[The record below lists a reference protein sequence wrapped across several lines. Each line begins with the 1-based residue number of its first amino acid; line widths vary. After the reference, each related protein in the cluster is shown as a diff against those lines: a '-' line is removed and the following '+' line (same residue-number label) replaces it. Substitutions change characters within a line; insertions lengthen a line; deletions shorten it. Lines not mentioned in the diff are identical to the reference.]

1 MIVTATSIYYF
12 AIILKFIQIFFLYTY
27 FNTIILGP
35 LNTFLC
41 GPLGTITVLLLFFK
55 ILLDLRNGVVPKIV
69 ALIVCLVTPII
80 FVSSMNSISEDL
92 LWILLLIV
100 SAKNVSPITLAK
112 TILYTCIVGYV
123 ITVTAALSG
132 IIAND
137 YMLMIGSRGEVI
149 FRWFLGFIHCNIL
162 GAMTML
168 IFYCWFFVRY
178 ERLGVLDYVAFLLL
192 FSIIFFVAHSR
203 TSSYIMV
210 LSLLMK
216 WLVSRNN
223 VNIIKKLLK
232 IIMLLVVTISIF
244 MTVFYNPGNQ
254 IMVAI
259 SDAFTGRFQYAND
272 AYRAYGITLFGQIL
286 KVTFGQY
293 GTGDVTLVVDNS
305 FAYMLITFGIIP
317 TLVAL
322 WYYFSNM
329 EWLADT
335 EQIEAMLILFMC
347 FVSGISEGMVYS
359 SKFNIGLYII
369 APMQYS
375 RILYANSK
383 RKERR
388 ESKKI
393 EWR

>member
-1 MIVTATSIYYF
+1 MIISITSIYYF
-12 AIILKFIQIFFLYTY
+12 AIVLKFIQIFFLYTY

-35 LNTFLC
+35 LNNFIC
-41 GPLGTITVLLLFFK
+41 GPLGTITVLLLLFK
-55 ILLDLRNGVVPKIV
+55 LLLDLRNGVVPKIV

-80 FVSSMNSISEDL
+80 YVSSMNSISEDL

-100 SAKNVSPITLAK
+100 SAKNVSPMTLAK
-112 TILYTCIVGYV
+112 TILYTCVLGYV
-123 ITVTAALSG
+123 ITVTAAFSG
-132 IIAND
+132 IIPND
-137 YMLMIGSRGEVI
+137 YMIMIGSRGEVI

-162 GAMTML
+162 GTMTML
-168 IFYCWFFVRY
+168 IFYCWLFVRY
-178 ERLGVLDYVAFLLL
+178 ERLSILDYVGFLLL
-192 FSIIFFVAHSR
+192 FSITFFAAHSR

-210 LSLLMK
+210 LALLMK
-216 WLVSRNN
+216 WLVSKNN
-223 VNIIKKLLK
+223 ANIRKKLLK
-232 IIMLLVVTISIF
+232 IIMILVVAVSIF

-254 IMVAI
+254 IMATI
-259 SDAFTGRFQYAND
+259 SEAFTGRFEFAND

-317 TLVAL
+317 SLVVL
-322 WYYFSNM
+322 WYYFSNI

-335 EQIEAMLILFMC
+335 EQIAAMLILFMC

-359 SKFNIGLYII
+359 SNFNIGLYII

-375 RILYANSK
+375 RIIYAKSK
-383 RKERR
+383 RNMLSLKG
-388 ESKKI
+388 
-393 EWR
+393 